1 MVFVGAGG
9 CLVNLAVIL
18 GFSHSLFCPHAGVD
32 VSGVFFRVEVGR
44 RHQEL
49 RAAAALDEHNLVI
62 IGDFHQL
69 TQERFSF
76 GVQRSIFSAAVAHFN
91 NTHAG
96 VGII

>member
-32 VSGVFFRVEVGR
+32 VGGVFFRVEVGR

-49 RAAAALDEHNLVI
+49 RAAAALYEHNLVI

-69 TQERFSF
+69 TQERFGFS
-76 GVQRSIFSAAVAHFN
+76 VQCSVFSTAVAHLDN
-91 NTHAG
+91 AHAG